1 MDINKF
7 KSVAVRKPD
16 YDILKALCNAKFRS
30 PASMISKMIHEYVD
44 IRAKKTK
51 QPTDKY
57 INKLLKTNGK
67 PGRSRD
73 E

>member
-16 YDILKALCNAKFRS
+16 YDILKALCDAKFRS

-51 QPTDKY
+51 QPIDKY
-57 INKLLKTNGK
+57 LKGLLNGK
-67 PGRSRD
+67 AKR
-73 E
+73 

>member
-16 YDILKALCNAKFRS
+16 YDILKALCNQKFRS
-30 PASMISKMIHEYVD
+30 PASMISKMLHEYVG

-51 QPTDKY
+51 QPKDKY
-57 INKLLKTNGK
+57 LKKLLNGQK
-67 PGRSRD
+67 N
-73 E
+73 

>member
-7 KSVAVRKPD
+7 KSVEERKPD
-16 YDILKALCNAKFRS
+16 TNILKALCDAKFRS

-51 QPTDKY
+51 QPVDKY
-57 INKLLKTNGK
+57 LKTLLNGK
-67 PGRSRD
+67 SKR
-73 E
+73 

>member
-16 YDILKALCNAKFRS
+16 YDILKALCDVKFRS
-30 PASMISKMIHEYVD
+30 PAAMISKMLHEYVD

-51 QPTDKY
+51 QPKDKY
-57 INKLLKTNGK
+57 LKTLVN
-67 PGRSRD
+67 GRSKK
-73 E
+73 